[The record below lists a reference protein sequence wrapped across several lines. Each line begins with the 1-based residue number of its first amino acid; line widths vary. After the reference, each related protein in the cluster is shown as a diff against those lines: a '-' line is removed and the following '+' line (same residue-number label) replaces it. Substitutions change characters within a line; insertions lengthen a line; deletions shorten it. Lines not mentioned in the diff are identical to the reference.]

1 MSDREW
7 KPDILG
13 PNYDQHVLD
22 LGTERLSVA
31 VSTNTKDVSGFVAEE
46 IQRVDEVRVADILTN
61 GWLKSDFRARS
72 SCLSARTEAI
82 PAAAAPGPQ
91 PRKPRQRADAK
102 SYRIG
107 HREVVPACWPG
118 GWLTEARACGLLRHL
133 AAVGSPRATS
143 GPEAP
148 ARVQLPRLLRLPT
161 G

>member
-61 GWLKSDFRARS
+61 GWLKSDFRGAILVLECADRGHP
-72 SCLSARTEAI
+72 CGRRTRP
-82 PAAAAPGPQ
+82 PAT
-91 PRKPRQRADAK
+91 KAK
-102 SYRIG
+102 
-107 HREVVPACWPG
+107 
-118 GWLTEARACGLLRHL
+118 
-133 AAVGSPRATS
+133 AT
-143 GPEAP
+143 
-148 ARVQLPRLLRLPT
+148 R
-161 G
+161 